1 MSCISIQKKPTLWG
15 ELLMVFINNSY
26 EYESYHSK
34 APMVRLK
41 LISKQKTISIPYGA
55 IKRSLVDI
63 IALGIIAFQSLMVRL
78 FLQRYKNIFIKQIAF
93 KCFFYKLIDKN
104 KLYVCKYC

>member
-34 APMVRLK
+34 APMVRL
-41 LISKQKTISIPYGA
+41 
-55 IKRSLVDI
+55 
-63 IALGIIAFQSLMVRL
+63 
-78 FLQRYKNIFIKQIAF
+78 FLQRYKIFLIKAKFF
-93 KCFFYKLIDKN
+93 KCYFYKLIDKN
-104 KLYVCKYC
+104 KLYVYVSC

>member
-63 IALGIIAFQSLMVRL
+63 IALGIIFQFLMVRL
-78 FLQRYKNIFIKQIAF
+78 FLQRYKIYFNKTSIFD
-93 KCFFYKLIDKN
+93 CYFYKLIDKN